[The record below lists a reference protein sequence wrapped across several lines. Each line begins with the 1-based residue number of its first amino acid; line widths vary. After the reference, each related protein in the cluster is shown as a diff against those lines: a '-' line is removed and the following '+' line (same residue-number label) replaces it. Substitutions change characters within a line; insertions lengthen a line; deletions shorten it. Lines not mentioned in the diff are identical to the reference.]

1 MNRKWMPIA
10 AGIFEILAGFIML
23 ASALNISVLIL
34 LEAQR
39 PWEKL
44 TLGLMQFVSNLLLL
58 LLPFITGF
66 LGIALIVGGVYAIQR
81 RRWRLAFVGAIAT
94 VPFILMTPW
103 GVGATMYRY
112 DIAMHYFIW
121 LPLLLWVTIITL
133 LVLSK
138 REFK

>member
-1 MNRKWMPIA
+1 MNKTWKIKV
-10 AGIFEILAGFIML
+10 AGILEILAGLVML
-23 ASALNISVLIL
+23 VNALNISVLIL

-44 TLGLMQFVSNLLLL
+44 TLGLVQFVSNLLLL
-58 LLPFITGF
+58 LLPFITVL

-81 RRWRLAFVGAIAT
+81 RKWRLAFVSAIAT